1 MLLPDFSAPDDE
13 DADFSAPDDEDT
25 DLSAP
30 DDEDEDENA
39 DLTTVSKINH

>member
-1 MLLPDFSAPDDE
+1 MLLPDFFAPADD
-13 DADFSAPDDEDT
+13 DTDFSAPDDEDT

>member
-1 MLLPDFSAPDDE
+1 MLLPDFSAPADD

>member
-1 MLLPDFSAPDDE
+1 MLLPGFSAPADD